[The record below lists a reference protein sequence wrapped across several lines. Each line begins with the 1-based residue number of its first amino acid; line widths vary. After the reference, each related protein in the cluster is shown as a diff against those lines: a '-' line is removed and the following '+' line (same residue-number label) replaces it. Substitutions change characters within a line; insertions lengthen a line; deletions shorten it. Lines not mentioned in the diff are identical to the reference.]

1 MEAVCSKFMHSDNTN
16 RMDSDIT
23 IEKPDEWWYK
33 IYFAVM
39 ITTIVVISALYAFTH
54 YFSS

>member
-1 MEAVCSKFMHSDNTN
+1 MHT
-16 RMDSDIT
+16 T
-23 IEKPDEWWYK
+23 KPEEPPIEKPDEWWYK

>member
-1 MEAVCSKFMHSDNTN
+1 
-16 RMDSDIT
+16 MDSDIT